1 MTTENERELAQV
13 ERTDATED
21 AREFA
26 LVIVEVAGRDHLG
39 RICQFRGMREATPEE
54 VVQHWRR
61 QGGGT
66 L

>member
-1 MTTENERELAQV
+1 MTTNERERAQL
-13 ERTDATED
+13 ERTEATED
-21 AREFA
+21 TREFA
-26 LVIVEVAGRDHLG
+26 VVLVEVAGRDEQG
-39 RICQFRGMREATPEE
+39 RISQFRGMREATPEE